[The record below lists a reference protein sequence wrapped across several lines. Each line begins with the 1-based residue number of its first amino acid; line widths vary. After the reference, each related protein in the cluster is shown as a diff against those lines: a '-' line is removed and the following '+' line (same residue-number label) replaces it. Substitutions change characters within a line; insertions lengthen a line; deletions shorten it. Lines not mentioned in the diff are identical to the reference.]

1 MKKGFLL
8 FLIFFSYLSIS
19 AQIKPKEKV
28 TPVRLKDTVKTE
40 VVEVITTYNPKIA
53 DASKITKNPTIQL
66 LDKSKR
72 KKLSYNIYSAPVAS
86 IFIPKS
92 GVVKGIDVGVKERIY
107 ENYIAAGFGNYTSPY
122 GELFFHRQTRF
133 RSEFGLSAKYNASL
147 ENIENTALDSDFSN
161 LSASLF
167 YKMEERY
174 FDWKVVLNAENNN
187 YNWYGLKEDTFN
199 DFAVSNIQE
208 NQTYNFIN
216 INGEI
221 DFLDAYVDKSNLSVS
236 YFTDAY
242 NSSEFLINFN
252 TNLDIPLYFIVNNLN
267 NLKVETSLE
276 FLTGTFETDYST
288 QNELNYSI
296 FTANINPEYHITFR
310 GFSVKVGT
318 KLFASIDAEN
328 SVNHFL
334 AYPDLK
340 IQKAI
345 IEEHL
350 NIYGGV
356 FGDFHT
362 NTYQNLSRENPFI
375 SPTQFITQ
383 TAEKYNAF
391 LGFNGVINNNF
402 SFNIS
407 ASLKEE
413 QDKVLFVRNNS
424 KSDGISNFANGIE
437 LKGFEY
443 GNSFSAIYDDVKT
456 TSIFAE
462 LEYDLTK
469 RITLSTNIQVD
480 GFKMAT
486 QAEAWN
492 LPTFQTAIVGAFK
505 SNKWYATTNV
515 FYIGERKDV
524 LYASTFPS
532 GTSGIQELSSFI
544 DVNLNGG
551 YHFNDKFSAFLRL
564 NNILNTNYQR
574 FANFNVQG
582 FQFLGGIT
590 YKFDL

>member
-8 FLIFFSYLSIS
+8 FLIFFSYLSTF
-19 AQIKPKEKV
+19 AQVKPKEKV
-28 TPVRLKDTVKTE
+28 TPVKLKDTVKTE

-53 DASKITKNPTIQL
+53 DASKIKKNPTLQL
-66 LDKSKR
+66 LEKSKR
-72 KKLSYNIYSAPVAS
+72 KKLSYNIFSAPVAS
-86 IFIPKS
+86 TFIPKS

-107 ENYIAAGFGNYTSPY
+107 DNYIAAGFGNYTSPY
-122 GELFFHRQTRF
+122 GEAFIHKQTRF

-147 ENIENTALDSDFSN
+147 ENIENTPLDSDFSN

-167 YKMEERY
+167 YKMEARY

-187 YNWYGLKEDTFN
+187 YNWYGLKEDTFT
-199 DFAVSNIQE
+199 DFAIGNIQE
-208 NQTYNFIN
+208 NQTYNLLN

-221 DFLDAYVDKSNLSVS
+221 DFLDAYIDKSNLSLS
-236 YFTDAY
+236 YFTDDY
-242 NSSEFLINFN
+242 NSSELLINFN
-252 TNLDIPLYFIVNNLN
+252 TNLDIPLYFTENNLQV
-267 NLKVETSLE
+267 KTSLE
-276 FLTGTFETDYST
+276 FLTGNFETDYAT

-296 FTANINPEYHITFR
+296 FTAKINPEYKTNLG
-310 GFSVKVGT
+310 GFSLKIGT
-318 KLFASIDAEN
+318 KLFASMDTEN
-328 SVNHFL
+328 SVNYFL
-334 AYPDLK
+334 AYPDIK
-340 IQKAI
+340 VQKAI
-345 IEEHL
+345 IQEQL

-362 NTYQNLSRENPFI
+362 NTYKNLVDENPFV

-391 LGFNGVINNNF
+391 IGFNGVINNNF

-407 ASLKEE
+407 ASIKEE
-413 QDKVLFVRNNS
+413 QDKALFIRNNS
-424 KSDGISNFANGIE
+424 KSDGVSNFANDIE

-443 GNSFSAIYDDVKT
+443 GNSFSILYDDAKT

-480 GFKMAT
+480 DFKMAT

-492 LPTFQTAIVGAFK
+492 LPTFQTAIVGTYESA
-505 SNKWYATTNV
+505 KWYAITNV
-515 FYIGERKDV
+515 FYVGERKDI
-524 LYASTFPS
+524 LYTTTFPS
-532 GTSGIQELSSFI
+532 GTNGIQALDAYI
-544 DVNLNGG
+544 DINLNGG
-551 YHFNDKFSAFLRL
+551 YHLNDKFSAFLKL

-582 FQFLGGIT
+582 FQVLGGIT